1 LFTCEVGSIA
11 NIGGVTTAPMIAG
24 VHNPVLIPVGVLM
37 GLLGNIIGTYC
48 ALMVTQILHMLA

>member
-1 LFTCEVGSIA
+1 MA

-48 ALMVTQILHMLA
+48 ALMVTQILHMLS